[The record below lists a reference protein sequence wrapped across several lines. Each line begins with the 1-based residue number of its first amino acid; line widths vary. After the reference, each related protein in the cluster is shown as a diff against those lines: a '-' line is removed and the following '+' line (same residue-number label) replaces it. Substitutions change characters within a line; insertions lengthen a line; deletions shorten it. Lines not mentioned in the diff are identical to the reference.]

1 MKGIKFMMDVLA
13 FGELLIDFS
22 PAGAGK
28 MGNPAFE
35 MNPGGAPV
43 NCVSAICRLG
53 GSAAYIGKV
62 GKDLFGNFILQKM
75 DEIGIDTS
83 GVVSTGE
90 IHTTLAFVSIAS
102 DGEREFSFLRKNSA
116 DILLRTADVDFKM
129 LDEARILHF
138 GGLSFTDMPS
148 RETSVR
154 ILEEAKTK
162 DLIISYDPNYRS
174 MLWNDKTEAVEQMRL
189 GLSYADIVKMSEEEM
204 EMILDVD
211 RDRPEDGAQKLIQM
225 GKQTALI
232 TVGSKGAYY
241 ASREDCGFV
250 PGFPV
255 RAQDTT
261 GCGDSFTGA
270 FHYMLLY
277 RPDTSIRQKVEF
289 ANAVG
294 ALCATRMGGMPA
306 MPTLSETKE
315 FMASF
320 RESK

>member
-1 MKGIKFMMDVLA
+1 MDVLA

-35 MNPGGAPV
+35 MNPGGAPL

-53 GSAAYIGKV
+53 GSAAYIGKI

-75 DEIGIDTS
+75 KEAGIDTA
-83 GVVSTGE
+83 GVAATDE
-90 IHTTLAFVSIAS
+90 THTTLAFVSIAQ
-102 DGEREFSFLRKNSA
+102 DGEREFSFLRKNGA
-116 DILLRTADVDFKM
+116 DILLRSADVDFKM
-129 LDEARILHF
+129 LDHAKILHF

-148 RETSVR
+148 RETSIR
-154 ILEEAKTK
+154 ILDEAKTK
-162 DLIISYDPNYRS
+162 DLLLSYDPNYRP
-174 MLWNDKTEAVEQMRL
+174 MLWKDKTEAAEQMRL

-204 EMILDVD
+204 ELILGVD
-211 RDRPEDGAQKLIQM
+211 RECPEEGAKQLVQM
-225 GKQTALI
+225 GKKIALI

-241 ASREDCGFV
+241 ASGDECGFV
-250 PGFPV
+250 PGYTV

-277 RPDTSIRQKVEF
+277 RPDTPMRQKVEF

-294 ALCATRMGGMPA
+294 ALCATKMGGMPA
-306 MPTLSETKE
+306 MPTLPETKE
-315 FMASF
+315 FMAAYG
-320 RESK
+320 K

>member
-1 MKGIKFMMDVLA
+1 MVDVLA

-22 PAGAGK
+22 PAGSGK

-35 MNPGGAPV
+35 MNPGGAPL

-75 DEIGIDTS
+75 KELGIDTS
-83 GVVSTGE
+83 GVVSTDE
-90 IHTTLAFVSIAS
+90 THTTLAYVSIAP
-102 DGEREFSFLRKNSA
+102 DGEREFSFLRKNGA
-116 DILLRTADVDFKM
+116 DILLRNEDVDFKM
-129 LDEARILHF
+129 LDAARILHF
-138 GGLSFTDMPS
+138 GALSFTDMPC
-148 RETSVR
+148 RETAVR

-162 DLIISYDPNYRS
+162 KMKISYDPNYRPL
-174 MLWNDKTEAVEQMRL
+174 LWKNKTEAVRYMRRAL
-189 GLSYADIVKMSEEEM
+189 NYADIVKMSEEEM
-204 EMILDVD
+204 ELILDVD
-211 RDRPEDGAQKLIQM
+211 RDHPETGASKLLDM
-225 GKQTALI
+225 GKEIALI

-241 ASREDCGFV
+241 ASQDECGFV
-250 PGFPV
+250 PGFAV

-277 RPDTSIRQKVEF
+277 HPDTPMHQKVEF

-306 MPTLSETKE
+306 MPTLAETKT
-315 FMASF
+315 FMAAY
-320 RESK
+320 KK